1 MKTKEKTNNMET
13 KTWSRI
19 KKNNYRKKET
29 EQRDQFDRKFKSF
42 NLILLLRNAR
52 EEKNLTQ
59 KQIGEV
65 LLKNYR

>member
-1 MKTKEKTNNMET
+1 MKTKVKTNNMET

-42 NLILLLRNAR
+42 NLILLLRNTR
-52 EEKNLTQ
+52 EEKT
-59 KQIGEV
+59 
-65 LLKNYR
+65 